1 MSDAG
6 LFRMVVPQS
15 LGGSELSPIA
25 LSRVCEVVAMGD
37 ASTGWCTSQNSGI
50 CRMSGH
56 LPREGAEEIFGDP
69 KSILAWGNGPAR
81 ALKVPGGYRLTGRYS
96 FASGI
101 HHATWTGSHD
111 AQVIGEDGEPLL
123 EEDGATNRVRTL
135 FFPVSDISLTDTWYV
150 SGLAGTGS
158 DSYTVT
164 DLFVP
169 EHRVTMPHAV
179 EPGPLYLY
187 GTTNIFS
194 AGFASV
200 SLGVARATLDDFL
213 AFASTKTPRGI
224 SGPLREQQPTQI
236 HIARAEAMLRSSR
249 ALLHQTLE
257 EGWQAT
263 VKARELS
270 LESRVS
276 MRLATTYAINQAA
289 EVVDVCYRNAGASA
303 IFVSNGFERRFR
315 DIHAATQHL
324 QAREDHYE
332 PIGQYLMGL
341 EPSRAWL

>member
-1 MSDAG
+1 
-6 LFRMVVPQS
+6 MVVPQS
-15 LGGSELSPIA
+15 LGGSELSLIE
-25 LSRVCEVVAMGD
+25 LSRVCEAIAMGD
-37 ASTGWCTSQNSGI
+37 ASVGWCTSQNSGI

-69 KSILAWGNGPAR
+69 TTIVAWGNGPAR
-81 ALKVPGGYRLTGRYS
+81 AIKVPGGYRLTGRYS

-111 AQVIGEDGEPLL
+111 APVVDEDGEPLM
-123 EEDGATNRVRTL
+123 EDDGVTKQIRTMFL
-135 FFPVSDISLTDTWYV
+135 PVSDITLTDTWQV
-150 SGLAGTGS
+150 SGLVGTGS

-169 EHRVTMPHAV
+169 DHRATLPRAV
-179 EPGPLYLY
+179 EPGPLYIY

-194 AGFASV
+194 TGFASV
-200 SLGVARATLDDFL
+200 SLGVARAMLDSFL
-213 AFASTKTPRGI
+213 TFAITKTPRGI
-224 SGPLREQQPTQI
+224 SGPLREQQTAQI
-236 HIARAEAMLRSSR
+236 HIARAEAMWRSSR
-249 ALLHQTLE
+249 ALLHEALNNA
-257 EGWQAT
+257 WMAT
-263 VKARELS
+263 SETHTFS
-270 LESRVS
+270 LDDRVS

-303 IFVSNGFERRFR
+303 LFISNGFERRFR
-315 DIHAATQHL
+315 DIHGATQHL

-341 EPSRAWL
+341 DPSRTWL